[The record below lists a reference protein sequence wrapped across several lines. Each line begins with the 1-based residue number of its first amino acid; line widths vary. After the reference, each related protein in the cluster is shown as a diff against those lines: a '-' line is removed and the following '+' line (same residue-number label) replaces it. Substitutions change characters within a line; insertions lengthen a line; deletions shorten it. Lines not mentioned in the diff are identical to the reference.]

1 MKKQND
7 KTKQKTLGSK
17 RNIKHKKMRS
27 IGIGGSRH
35 NANNDNKQFSI
46 INWITMKILNFLIL
60 LGIVQIPV
68 NNNQNF
74 QDKKNSNEKSLDFD
88 QLAKNLENG
97 GWI

>member
-68 NNNQNF
+68 NNQNF
-74 QDKKNSNEKSLDFD
+74 QDKKNSNEKRLDFD
-88 QLAKNLENG
+88 QNG